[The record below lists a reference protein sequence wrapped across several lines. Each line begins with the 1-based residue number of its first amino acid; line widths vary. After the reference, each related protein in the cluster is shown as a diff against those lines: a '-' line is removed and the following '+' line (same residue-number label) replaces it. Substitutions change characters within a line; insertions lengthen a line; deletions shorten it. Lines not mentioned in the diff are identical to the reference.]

1 MSKIGP
7 LDGIRV
13 LELTNWMAAPG
24 CGALLADMGADVV
37 KVEPLTGDVVRNMSR
52 PARPVPG
59 GPNLD
64 VSFHADNRGKRSI
77 AIALDTPDGADTVRR
92 LVATCDVFL
101 CNLLPRRQRRFG
113 LDPDTLKAI
122 RPTLVHATLTGYGL
136 DGPDAERPGFDVTTF
151 FGRGAVTDSMLE
163 PGGTAPLPR
172 PAQGDH
178 ATSLALLAAI
188 LAALRV
194 VERTG
199 DGQAVDVSLLATAAW
214 TMATD
219 LAAVLVD
226 GKLPTKRD
234 REHRLTPLGTSFRCS
249 DDRWII
255 LNMVEPRW
263 WPKFCESVDH
273 PEWITDER
281 FGSVRDRYDHMP
293 ELSRLLDDLFAT
305 RTLDGWAELCD
316 RKGLIWGPA
325 ATLAELAN
333 DPQAAAT
340 GMFPTIDT
348 PEGTIRTIAAPMH
361 VAGADIRPRGPAPT
375 VGQHTTAVLRDAGFT
390 TDEIDALADSGA
402 IGVPTNE

>member
-24 CGALLADMGADVV
+24 CGALLADMGADVI

-77 AIALDTPDGADTVRR
+77 AVAIDQEEGAGTVRR
-92 LVATCDVFL
+92 LVAGSDVFL
-101 CNLLPRRQRRFG
+101 CNLLPRRQRRYG
-113 LDPDTLKAI
+113 LDPATLMAI

-151 FGRGAVTDSMLE
+151 FGRGSITDSMIE
-163 PGGTAPLPR
+163 PGGSAALPR

-188 LAALRV
+188 LAALRL

-199 DGQAVDVSLLATAAW
+199 EGQEVDVSLLATAAW

-234 REHRLTPLGTSFRCS
+234 RHHRLTPLGASFRCS

-263 WPKFCESVDH
+263 WPKFCEAVGH

-281 FGSVRDRYDHMP
+281 FVSVRSRYDYMP
-293 ELSRLLDDLFAT
+293 ELSAMLDELFAT
-305 RTLDGWAELCD
+305 LTLTEWGELCD
-316 RKGLIWGPA
+316 REGLIWGPA
-325 ATLAELAN
+325 ANLAELAD

-340 GMFPTIDT
+340 GMFPQIDT
-348 PEGTIRTIAAPMH
+348 PDGPIRTIAAPMH
-361 VAGADIRPRGPAPT
+361 LAGGDIRPRGPAPT
-375 VGQHTTAVLRDAGFT
+375 VGQHTVDVLRENGFSDT
-390 TDEIDALADSGA
+390 EIDGLADRSA
-402 IGVPTNE
+402 IGVPTID